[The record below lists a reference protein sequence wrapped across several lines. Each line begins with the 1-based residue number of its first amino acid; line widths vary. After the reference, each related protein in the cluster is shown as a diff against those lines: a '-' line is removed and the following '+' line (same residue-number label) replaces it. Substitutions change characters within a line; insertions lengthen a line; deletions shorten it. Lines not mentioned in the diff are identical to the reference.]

1 MLWCPD
7 FFLTSTDK
15 AHNRCVSP
23 QQHKSTQLKERYE
36 KVVSLRLLVSE
47 ADYVRSVLED
57 SLEEVRETGTYSAL
71 QTSVNK
77 SRKRNREKA
86 KVG

>member
-1 MLWCPD
+1 M
-7 FFLTSTDK
+7 
-15 AHNRCVSP
+15 
-23 QQHKSTQLKERYE
+23 
-36 KVVSLRLLVSE
+36 VSLRLLVSE